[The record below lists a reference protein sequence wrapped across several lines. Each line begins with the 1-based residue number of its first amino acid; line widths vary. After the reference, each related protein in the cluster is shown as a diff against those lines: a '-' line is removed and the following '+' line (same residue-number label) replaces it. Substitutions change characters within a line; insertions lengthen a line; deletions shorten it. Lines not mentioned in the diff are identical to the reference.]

1 MATASITTI
10 RISATRMPVRRCRPP
25 PILRIVS
32 ISRRR
37 RRMDSKTPAP
47 LSPPWRSQF
56 DFCHTIL
63 YVECMLNVVTSN
75 NLGDIMARTT
85 TIQARIDPDIKIKAQ
100 KIFKTLNISMS
111 EAISIYLTQVTL
123 HQGIPFEVKIPNEL
137 TSETLRKA
145 DAGEDLNAVHS
156 VDELFEEL
164 DR

>member
-1 MATASITTI
+1 MPRTA
-10 RISATRMPVRRCRPP
+10 
-25 PILRIVS
+25 
-32 ISRRR
+32 
-37 RRMDSKTPAP
+37 
-47 LSPPWRSQF
+47 
-56 DFCHTIL
+56 
-63 YVECMLNVVTSN
+63 
-75 NLGDIMARTT
+75 

-123 HQGIPFEVKIPNEL
+123 HQGIPFEIKIPNEL

-145 DAGEDLNAVHS
+145 EAGEDLNTVHS